1 MSEESP
7 RNYLAA
13 VESRLTADGC
23 NPQWQDWSGV
33 RVLVGRRSDF
43 RLRWMATNLHVFTIA
58 AAVPEITAATID
70 TFTTQTLSFAKKN
83 KGGLPVGMQTGVAVF
98 PVLVS
103 ERVDP
108 AAMAWAEEKQRNQF
122 ACFARPVVVD
132 TARHYVGLFRGK
144 PALGWIYSSHLIEKG
159 DRYFNHP
166 A

>member
-7 RNYLAA
+7 RNYLTA
-13 VESRLTADGC
+13 VESRLATDGC
-23 NPQWQDWSGV
+23 KPEWQDWSGV

-43 RLRWMATNLHVFTIA
+43 KLRWAATNLHVFTIA
-58 AAVPEITAATID
+58 AAVPEISVGTID
-70 TFTTQTLSFAKKN
+70 TFTSQALGFAKKN

-98 PVLVS
+98 PVLIS

-108 AAMAWAEEKQRNQF
+108 AAVAWAEEKQRNQF

-144 PALGWIYSSHLIEKG
+144 PVLGRIYASHLTGKG
-159 DRYFNHP
+159 QRYFDHP